1 MSNLLRASLGFK
13 GEQGD
18 SAYQIAVKNGFNG
31 TESQWL
37 ATLGTSSHFTEDKTL
52 YVTTAA
58 NEKVIN
64 LPSSYLGSD
73 FSTVDLYTSGIRLNP
88 NAYTVNDTTKKIT
101 LTNPIEK
108 IGTEVE
114 IVITT
119 LSTNNLPIVDTVTNS
134 SNDNVPGTKAVYD
147 FVKPVSNKANSNETK
162 VNNLT
167 PRVTA
172 LETNMATKFNSNNIS
187 TLTGSIA
194 DITAGGTVSKDITY
208 PTGFTK
214 ANTIIISKMVSSNNV
229 YYDVVDLEETQN
241 GFPTI
246 NMIALTDSAIR
257 VWMKNTSTS
266 TVRTGYYKIT
276 LLKKD

>member
-1 MSNLLRASLGFK
+1 MSNMLKASLGFK

-31 TESQWL
+31 TEKQWL
-37 ATLGTSSHFTEDKTL
+37 ATLGTSSHFTQDKTL
-52 YVTTAA
+52 YVTTST
-58 NEKVIN
+58 NEKVID
-64 LPSSYLGSD
+64 LPTSYLGSN
-73 FSTVDLYTSGIRLNP
+73 FSAVDLYTNGIRLNS

-101 LTNPIEK
+101 LTNAIEK

-114 IVITT
+114 IIITT
-119 LSTNNLPIVDTVTNS
+119 LSTNNLPIVDAVTNS
-134 SNDNVPGTKAVYD
+134 SNENVPGTKAVYEY
-147 FVKPVSNKANSNETK
+147 VKPVSDKADSNETK
-162 VNNLT
+162 INSLK
-167 PRVTA
+167 PRVTT
-172 LETNMATKFNSNNIS
+172 LETSITAKFNSNNIE
-187 TLTGSIA
+187 TLTGSIT

-214 ANTIIISKMVSSNNV
+214 ANTIIISKMVSSNNT

-257 VWMKNTSTS
+257 VWMKNTSTT

>member
-1 MSNLLRASLGFK
+1 MSNILKASLGFK

-31 TESQWL
+31 TEKQWL
-37 ATLGTSSHFTEDKTL
+37 ATLGTSSHFTQDKTL
-52 YVTTAA
+52 HVTTAV
-58 NEKVIN
+58 NEKVID
-64 LPSSYLGSD
+64 LPTSYLGSD
-73 FSTVDLYTSGIRLNP
+73 FSTVDLYTNGIRLNS

-101 LTNPIEK
+101 LTNVIEK

-114 IVITT
+114 IITTT
-119 LSTNNLPIVDTVTNS
+119 LSTNNLPIVDAVTNS
-134 SNDNVPGTKAVYD
+134 SNENVPGTKAVYEY
-147 FVKPVSNKANSNETK
+147 VKPVSDKADSNETK
-162 VNNLT
+162 IDSLT
-167 PRVTA
+167 PKVTT
-172 LETNMATKFNSNNIS
+172 LETSITAKFNSSNIE
-187 TLTGSIA
+187 TLTGSIT

-214 ANTIIISKMVSSNNV
+214 ANTIIVSKMVSSNNV

-246 NMIALTDSAIR
+246 NMIALTDDAIR

>member
-1 MSNLLRASLGFK
+1 MSNILKASLGFK

-31 TESQWL
+31 TEKQWL
-37 ATLGTSSHFTEDKTL
+37 ATLGTSSHFTQDKTL
-52 YVTTAA
+52 HVTTAV
-58 NEKVIN
+58 NEKVID
-64 LPSSYLGSD
+64 LPTSYLGSD
-73 FSTVDLYTSGIRLNP
+73 FSTVDLYTNGIRLNS

-101 LTNPIEK
+101 LTNAIEK

-114 IVITT
+114 IITTT
-119 LSTNNLPIVDTVTNS
+119 LSTNNLPIVDAVTNS
-134 SNDNVPGTKAVYD
+134 SNENVPGTKAVYEY
-147 FVKPVSNKANSNETK
+147 VKPVSDKADSNETK
-162 VNNLT
+162 IDSLT
-167 PRVTA
+167 PKVTT
-172 LETNMATKFNSNNIS
+172 LETSITAKFNSSNIE
-187 TLTGSIA
+187 TLTGSIT

-214 ANTIIISKMVSSNNV
+214 ANTIIVSKMVSSNNV

-246 NMIALTDSAIR
+246 NMIALTDDAIR